1 MLALEWQIMSPER
14 QTPPRWDVRGIGY
27 GFERGRRI
35 DGHAHPWGQL
45 IYCAEGV
52 LRVITPE
59 AVWLIPPARAVW
71 AAAHAVHEIETPGRA
86 AMRTLYIDPRWT
98 DRLPRQ
104 CVAIDVEPLL
114 RELVLHVVVRSRLN
128 ALEPEDARLIGV
140 LTDRIAAARPLEFSL
155 PNPRDRRAR
164 VAAERLRAAPAAELD
179 LEALA
184 AASGASART
193 LQRLFKAE
201 TGLRLSEWRRKLRLL
216 EAASLLSA
224 GATVTEA
231 GFAAGYAST
240 SAFVN
245 AFRRRLG
252 RTPLRYRTAP

>member
-1 MLALEWQIMSPER
+1 MSLER
-14 QTPPRWDVRGIGY
+14 QSTEPPRWDVRGVGY
-27 GFERGRRI
+27 GFEQGRRI

-59 AVWLIPPARAVW
+59 AVWLAPPARAVW
-71 AAAHAVHEIETPGRA
+71 AAPHAVHEIETPGRA

-98 DRLPRQ
+98 AHLPDR

-114 RELVLHVVVRSRLN
+114 RELVLHVVARSRLN
-128 ALEPEDARLIGV
+128 ALDPQDARLIGV
-140 LTDRIAAARPLEFSL
+140 VVDRIAAAQPLALSL

-164 VAAERLRAAPAAELD
+164 AAAERLRAEPSAAFD

-201 TGLRLSEWRRKLRLL
+201 TGLRLTEWRQKLRLL

-224 GATVTEA
+224 GASVTEA

-252 RTPLRYRTAP
+252 CTPLRYRAGA